1 MRKPRFTPSMIM
13 TTTAL
18 CAFVISILTIFSLI
32 LLPTIPKSY
41 AHASMISSTPSPFQS
56 LPSAPSKVDVQFSE
70 PVDLHYSKLTVLD
83 ENGKQ
88 VDNKDVQY
96 VNSDETLLSV
106 TLPPGLSD
114 GAYTVNSR
122 VLSAVDGH
130 VTEDAFLFAV
140 GEAALPQTSTL
151 PTISKSVLYIP
162 DAIARFPTLVGQV
175 MVVGAAFAMLWL
187 WRPISKI
194 TWLKESIAQTR
205 RQIDLSFVN
214 LAVIGSVILVA
225 SDFGI
230 IYVQAMSINAG
241 IVDAISTKFGNVW
254 VLRTALSFILLAS
267 TVYMRS
273 WLRRESSRSATR
285 STRRDILRGF
295 TTALFAVGLMVVATT
310 SLIGHG
316 AANAQILPI
325 TIDFIHN
332 TAAAIWIGGIIFIA
346 FVLMPRLRRSSID
359 DYAKISTISI
369 LIPRFSTIVVTILG
383 VIVVTGPALLYILE
397 SDLGLTLASVYGKV
411 LIVKLSLAG
420 VMIAFGAYNQ
430 MVIHRRA
437 LKVTDALAVSSIKGN
452 KRSGG
457 GGDSSF
463 SHPSDIRSVFSRFNS
478 STKSESFV
486 GIALLAAVAVLVN
499 TGLPSNEFQSQ
510 LQQQNALSVINS
522 TTAAAVD
529 QGFIATRFV
538 EDGNDRMIL
547 SVDPFAVGNNN
558 FKISLLDSDKNPLDI
573 KSVQM
578 KFTQIDK
585 GIGPVKVDTKQV
597 SKGVFS
603 SQAAFSLPGRWN
615 VEVQAEQNKSN
626 APSIVS
632 TYDLFVKPQLNQL
645 AFNVQEFKTPD
656 NKSLPLYPVYDSSR
670 DVIWAGDTAPG
681 SGRVLEFSLNSSKYA
696 EHKVNGTSIIT
707 GVVLDSS
714 NKLWYVDPI
723 TKNIGQYDPSGDGS
737 NNQLIKLPD
746 ERIVPSAI
754 AIDPN
759 DNLWITS
766 PNTNEILRFDSQAR
780 NFTSFKPPT
789 EDAKPGGITIDRSG
803 QIWVAEGIGKL
814 ANLDPSKN
822 YNVTEYA
829 PRMDQNNN
837 NNNNTLVDP
846 TALLA
851 DPLTDDIYISQHEG
865 HAISVFSPALKTFKQ
880 YPLNPNGLPFGM
892 TLDGYG
898 NLWVAEH
905 TINRIAVLDP
915 RTGSSKEITIPTK
928 GPFIQWLTSDSK
940 GNVWFAEQRG
950 NSIGSILIT
959 AKSAVS
965 PLLQNNGSGNQTA
978 SAADSN
984 GNNAAVG
991 DELGTFK
998 IGLRYSDL
1006 IFPAVAV
1013 GIVVSA
1019 FFYSKSIIDLKR
1031 STNYIDRRK

>member
-1 MRKPRFTPSMIM
+1 MAVLSSTLSR
-13 TTTAL
+13 TTMAATTSLILSAL
-18 CAFVISILTIFSLI
+18 IVISLI

-41 AHASMISSTPSPFQS
+41 AHASVISSTPSPFQS
-56 LPSAPSKVDVQFSE
+56 LTSAPSKVDVQFSE
-70 PVDLHYSKLTVLD
+70 PVDLQYSKLTVLD
-83 ENGKQ
+83 ENGKE

-96 VNSDETLLSV
+96 VNGDETLLSV
-106 TLPPGLSD
+106 SLPPGLPD
-114 GAYTVNSR
+114 GSYTVNTR

-140 GEAALPQTSTL
+140 GEGVLPQTSTT
-151 PTISKSVLYIP
+151 PTTSKSVLYIP

-573 KSVQM
+573 KSIQM

-670 DVIWAGDTAPG
+670 DVIWVGDTAPG

-737 NNQLIKLPD
+737 NNQLIKLPG

-780 NFTSFKPPT
+780 NFTSFKPFT
-789 EDAKPGGITIDRSG
+789 EGAKPGGITIDRSG

-837 NNNNTLVDP
+837 TLV
-846 TALLA
+846 
-851 DPLTDDIYISQHEG
+851 
-865 HAISVFSPALKTFKQ
+865 
-880 YPLNPNGLPFGM
+880 
-892 TLDGYG
+892 
-898 NLWVAEH
+898 
-905 TINRIAVLDP
+905 
-915 RTGSSKEITIPTK
+915 
-928 GPFIQWLTSDSK
+928 
-940 GNVWFAEQRG
+940 
-950 NSIGSILIT
+950 
-959 AKSAVS
+959 
-965 PLLQNNGSGNQTA
+965 
-978 SAADSN
+978 
-984 GNNAAVG
+984 
-991 DELGTFK
+991 
-998 IGLRYSDL
+998 
-1006 IFPAVAV
+1006 
-1013 GIVVSA
+1013 
-1019 FFYSKSIIDLKR
+1019 
-1031 STNYIDRRK
+1031 

>member
-1 MRKPRFTPSMIM
+1 MPVPYCRPSRTIM
-13 TTTAL
+13 AATTTGFVLSAL
-18 CAFVISILTIFSLI
+18 IIISLI

-41 AHASMISSTPSPFQS
+41 AHASMIASTPNPFQS

-96 VNSDETLLSV
+96 VNGDETFLSV
-106 TLPPGLSD
+106 TLPPGLPD
-114 GAYTVNSR
+114 GAYTVNTR
-122 VLSAVDGH
+122 VLSSVDGH

-140 GEAALPQTSTL
+140 GEAALPQTSTA
-151 PTISKSVLYIP
+151 PTTSKSVLYIP

-187 WRPISKI
+187 WSPISKI

-241 IVDAISTKFGNVW
+241 LVDAISTKFGEVW
-254 VLRTALSFILLAS
+254 VVRTILSFILLAS

-273 WLRRESSRSATR
+273 RLRRESSSSATR
-285 STRRDILRGF
+285 TTRRDILRWF
-295 TTALFAVGLMVVATT
+295 TAVLFAVGLMVIATT

-332 TAAAIWIGGIIFIA
+332 TAAAVWIGGIIFIA

-359 DYAKISTISI
+359 DYAKISAISI
-369 LIPRFSTIVVTILG
+369 LIPRFSTVVVTILG
-383 VIVVTGPALLYILE
+383 VIVVTGPGLLYILE
-397 SDLGLTLASVYGKV
+397 SNLGLTLASVYGKV

-430 MVIHRRA
+430 MVIHKKA
-437 LKVTDALAVSSIKGN
+437 LKVTDALAIASIKGN
-452 KRSGG
+452 RSSGG
-457 GGDSSF
+457 GGGSSF
-463 SHPSDIRSVFSRFNS
+463 SSYSSDIRSVFSRFNS
-478 STKSESFV
+478 STKAESLA

-510 LQQQNALSVINS
+510 LQQQNALSQINS
-522 TTAAAVD
+522 ATATAD
-529 QGFIATRFV
+529 QGFIATHFV
-538 EDGNDRMIL
+538 EDGEDRMIL
-547 SVDPFAVGNNN
+547 SIDPFTVGNNN
-558 FKISLLDSDKNPLDI
+558 FKISLLDPDKNPLDI

-615 VEVQAEQNKSN
+615 VEVQGEQNKPN
-626 APSIVS
+626 VPSIVS
-632 TYDLFVKPQLNQL
+632 AYDLFVKPQLNQL

-670 DVIWAGDTAPG
+670 DVIWIGDTAPG

-696 EHKVNGTSIIT
+696 EHKLNGTSIIT
-707 GVVLDSS
+707 GMVLDSN

-723 TKNIGQYDPSGDGS
+723 TKNIGRYDPAGDAS
-737 NNQLIKLPD
+737 SNQLTKLPD

-754 AIDPN
+754 AIDSN

-766 PNTNEILRFDSQAR
+766 PSTNEILRFDSQAR

-789 EDAKPGGITIDRSG
+789 EDAKLGGITIDRSG
-803 QIWVAEGIGKL
+803 QVWVAEGIGKL

-822 YNVTEYA
+822 YNIIEYA
-829 PRMDQNNN
+829 PMMTQN
-837 NNNNTLVDP
+837 NNNNTLIDP
-846 TALLA
+846 TALIA

-865 HAISVFSPALKTFKQ
+865 HAISVFSPVLKTFRQ

-915 RTGSSKEITIPTK
+915 RTGSSKEIAIPTE

-940 GNVWFAEQRG
+940 GNIWFAEQRG
-950 NSIGSILIT
+950 NSIGSISIT

-965 PLLQNNGSGNQTA
+965 PLQQDNSSGNQTTA
-978 SAADSN
+978 TANGN
-984 GNNAAVG
+984 GNNAVTG
-991 DELGTFK
+991 DQLSIFK
-998 IGLRYSDL
+998 IGLGYSDL
-1006 IFPAVAV
+1006 ISPAVAA

-1031 STNYIDRRK
+1031 STNYVDRMR